1 MIDALKIYFEY
12 CGETLSDLD
21 LIDPIEIKECI
32 NNHIDNKLF
41 EYQYVNKIFDN
52 SNELFIFNSIEDKY
66 IVVKKE
72 IHGYYDL
79 TNKRTL
85 ETEVFYGK
93 EIFLFKKKPLITDD
107 VDLFNKFISMTPRV
121 GLWSLPLVLFALLSP
136 FYSNIFNSR
145 LVYSDSALSFFF
157 ISLIF
162 VFLMILEMTIKSS
175 IYEKTT
181 EKIMQNNILCNLYWL
196 DFLKYSRCRS
206 FSIKIRAID
215 NALNYIWESFSI
227 IITDFSLSLL
237 YFTTLAFLLGKY
249 VFIIF
254 IYYLVV
260 SVLLVYTRFK
270 TYKRNL
276 LLNATTYEKLGVN
289 ISLEANRD
297 DLPFIPEYGLKSH
310 LSDRFHH
317 DEMNRITMQ
326 RENHHWSEV
335 IRTNSFISMVVLYA
349 TCYFSIQYGEMQYS
363 IIIALMIINSRLSA
377 ALIGVTNRI
386 YMAKIQIY
394 HLKENLHLLF
404 QNRVNYIT
412 CGVHLDRINSF
423 DIHNL
428 TVSAGSSVLLANFS
442 KTLTRGDCLGIN
454 GPSGCGKTTFIK
466 TLLGLLPMSAGEI
479 KVNNIHLTELDQL
492 FIQNKFTYHSSDSR
506 FIRGSLIDNFK
517 MRGVDDNELIISI
530 IRKCCPKLIISKENL
545 SDKDAED
552 LLLSN
557 GEKQKILLEM
567 ALSKKPDIIFLD
579 ESTSYL
585 PSNEAFN
592 VINDIKRR
600 FPEAI
605 LIISTHDSSLLT
617 LCNHTITLGK
627 KSIMSGDL
635 PGRKVINVSM

>member
-12 CGETLSDLD
+12 CGETLTDIS

-41 EYQYVNKIFDN
+41 EYQYVSKVFDN
-52 SNELFIFNSIEDKY
+52 SNELFIFNTIEDKY

-72 IHGYYDL
+72 AHGYYDL
-79 TNKRTL
+79 TNKKTV
-85 ETEVFYGK
+85 EANIFYGK
-93 EIFLFKKKPLITDD
+93 KVFLFKKKPLITDEF
-107 VDLFNKFISMTPRV
+107 DLFNKFISMTPRV

-157 ISLIF
+157 ISSIF
-162 VFLMILEMTIKSS
+162 IFLMILEMTIKSF
-175 IYEKTT
+175 IYDKTT
-181 EKIMQNNILCNLYWL
+181 EKITQNNILCNLYWL
-196 DFLKYSRCRS
+196 DFLKFTRCRS
-206 FSIKIRAID
+206 FSIKIRTIE
-215 NALNYIWESFSI
+215 NALNYIWESFSL

-276 LLNATTYEKLGVN
+276 LLNATTYEKLGTN

-297 DLPFIPEYGLKSH
+297 DLPFIPEYGLKSYF
-310 LSDRFHH
+310 SDKFHH
-317 DEMNRITMQ
+317 EEMNRSAMQ

-335 IRTNSFISMVVLYA
+335 IKANSFVSMVVLYA

-386 YMAKIQIY
+386 YMTKIQIH
-394 HLKENLHLLF
+394 HLKENLHILF
-404 QNRVNYIT
+404 KNLFNYIT
-412 CGVHLDRINSF
+412 FGVQLDRIKEF
-423 DIHNL
+423 DIRNL
-428 TVSAGSSVLLANFS
+428 TISVGSSTLLANFS
-442 KTLTRGDCLGIN
+442 KTLTNGDCLGIN
-454 GPSGCGKTTFIK
+454 GPSGCGKTTLIK
-466 TLLGLLPMSAGEI
+466 TLLGFLPMSAGEI
-479 KVNNIHLTELDQL
+479 KVNNILLSELDQS
-492 FIQNKFTYHSSDSR
+492 FIQNKFAYHSSDSR

-517 MRGVDDNELIISI
+517 MKGIDDNELIISI
-530 IRKCCPKLIISKENL
+530 IRKCCPKLVISKENL

-567 ALSKKPDIIFLD
+567 ALCKEPGIIFLD

-585 PSNEAFN
+585 PSNEAFYI
-592 VINDIKRR
+592 INDIKRR

-605 LIISTHDSSLLT
+605 LIISTHDTSLLT
-617 LCNHTITLGK
+617 LCNYTVTLGK
-627 KSIMSGDL
+627 KSIMPGDL
-635 PGRKVINVSM
+635 PGRKVINVSI